1 MDTKKLR
8 QKILDLA
15 IRGKLVPQDP
25 SDEPSSVLIEKIRA
39 EKEQLIREKKIKRDK
54 NESYI
59 YRSDK
64 SYYEKFAD
72 GTVKCIDNEI
82 PFEIPESWEWCR
94 LNMILSKLTDGTHHS
109 PVNVPSGDFMYIT
122 AKNIKSDGISLKD
135 ITYVSTD
142 IHDEIFARCNPE
154 KGDILYI
161 KDGATTGVTTIN
173 SMSNPFSM
181 LSSVALLKPMR
192 YLNNHYL
199 LGFLQ
204 SPICYNFTRNNMKGV
219 GITRVTLAQM
229 SRWLVPIAPLQE
241 QNRIVEK
248 IKLLLALVDN
258 VETNKLDLAQFIRT
272 TKSKILDL
280 AIRGKLVPQ
289 DSNDEPASVLLER
302 IKSEHPKSKK
312 KTKNTGDN
320 SHYPFEI
327 PKSWE
332 WCYFEEISTNDLGK
346 TLDKIKNQGKY
357 YPYLRSVNVRWGEV
371 NLDDLKEMKFED
383 IEIYRYSIENGDLLV
398 CEGGE
403 VGRCAVWDRDNSILY
418 QNAIHRVR
426 FHCNIDSYLYMYFLW
441 YYNDIRFLDN
451 YSKGVTIKHL
461 TKSSLNTI
469 PFPLPPLSEQ
479 KRIVQKIEE
488 IFASIDKI
496 INSIIA

>member
-1 MDTKKLR
+1 LGSVAFYKKGPFGSSITKSMFIPESENAIKVYEQKNAIYKNAEIGSYYISEEKFDELKGFQVYPNDIIVSCAGTIGETYVMPTEIKKGIINQALMRIKLFNNE
-8 QKILDLA
+8 ILDFYLMYFDFVLKNQANEQGKGTA
-15 IRGKLVPQDP
+15 IKNIPPFDILKNFLLPLPPLSEQYRIRDFIQD
-25 SDEPSSVLIEKIRA
+25 INEKV
-39 EKEQLIREKKIKRDK
+39 D
-54 NESYI
+54 
-59 YRSDK
+59 
-64 SYYEKFAD
+64 
-72 GTVKCIDNEI
+72 CIDN
-82 PFEIPESWEWCR
+82 
-94 LNMILSKLTDGTHHS
+94 D
-109 PVNVPSGDFMYIT
+109 
-122 AKNIKSDGISLKD
+122 KNI
-135 ITYVSTD
+135 VS
-142 IHDEIFARCNPE
+142 
-154 KGDILYI
+154 
-161 KDGATTGVTTIN
+161 
-173 SMSNPFSM
+173 
-181 LSSVALLKPMR
+181 ALII
-192 YLNNHYL
+192 
-199 LGFLQ
+199 Q
-204 SPICYNFTRNNMKGV
+204 
-219 GITRVTLAQM
+219 
-229 SRWLVPIAPLQE
+229 
-241 QNRIVEK
+241 
-248 IKLLLALVDN
+248 
-258 VETNKLDLAQFIRT
+258 

-289 DSNDEPASVLLER
+289 DPNDEPASVLLER
-302 IKSEHPKSKK
+302 IKSEHPESKNK
-312 KTKNTGDN
+312 PKNTGDN

-332 WCYFEEISTNDLGK
+332 WCYFEDISTNDLGK

-383 IEIYRYSIENGDLLV
+383 IEIYRYSIEKGDLLV

-403 VGRCAVWDRDNSILY
+403 VGRCAVWDRENSILY

-426 FHCNIDSYLYMYFLW
+426 FHCKIDSYLYMYFLW
-441 YYNDIRFLDN
+441 HYNDIRFLDN

>member
-1 MDTKKLR
+1 MESTKPTGSSFRYIDIDAINNKKHKVTKPKTVKIEDTPSRATRKLSTGDTLFSMVR
-8 QKILDLA
+8 PYLKNIAFIDKSLDDCIASTGFYVCKPNKMLFPEFCFNLMTSKYIIDGLNSFMKGDNSPSINNENILNWLYPIPPLEEQIKI
-15 IRGKLVPQDP
+15 VHN
-25 SDEPSSVLIEKIRA
+25 
-39 EKEQLIREKKIKRDK
+39 IKRL
-54 NESYI
+54 
-59 YRSDK
+59 YR
-64 SYYEKFAD
+64 F
-72 GTVKCIDNEI
+72 IDELEMNQI
-82 PFEIPESWEWCR
+82 D
-94 LNMILSKLTDGTHHS
+94 LQKA
-109 PVNVPSGDFMYIT
+109 VN
-122 AKNIKSDGISLKD
+122 
-135 ITYVSTD
+135 
-142 IHDEIFARCNPE
+142 
-154 KGDILYI
+154 
-161 KDGATTGVTTIN
+161 
-173 SMSNPFSM
+173 
-181 LSSVALLKPMR
+181 
-192 YLNNHYL
+192 
-199 LGFLQ
+199 Q
-204 SPICYNFTRNNMKGV
+204 
-219 GITRVTLAQM
+219 
-229 SRWLVPIAPLQE
+229 
-241 QNRIVEK
+241 
-248 IKLLLALVDN
+248 
-258 VETNKLDLAQFIRT
+258 

-289 DSNDEPASVLLER
+289 DPNDEPASVLFER

>member
-25 SDEPSSVLIEKIRA
+25 SDEPASVLVEKIRA

-64 SYYEKFAD
+64 SYYEKFAHA
-72 GTVKCIDNEI
+72 TVKCIDEEI

-109 PVNVPSGDFMYIT
+109 PVNLPSGDFMYIT
-122 AKNIKSDGISLKD
+122 AKNIKFDGISLKD
-135 ITYVSTD
+135 ITYVSKD
-142 IHDEIFARCNPE
+142 IHKEIFSRCNPE

-161 KDGATTGVTTIN
+161 KDGATTGVATIN

-229 SRWLVPIAPLQE
+229 SRWLIPIAPLQE

-248 IKLLLALVDN
+248 IDFAFALIGDI
-258 VETNKLDLAQFIRT
+258 EADKLDLIQFVKT

-289 DSNDEPASVLLER
+289 DPNDEPASVLLER
-302 IKSEHPKSKK
+302 IKAEQPESKK
-312 KTKNTGDN
+312 KAKNAGDN

-332 WCYFEEISTNDLGK
+332 WCYFEDIATNDLGK

-371 NLDDLKEMKFED
+371 ILDDLKEMKFED
-383 IEIYRYSIENGDLLV
+383 IEIYRYSIEKGDLLV

-403 VGRCAVWDRDNSILY
+403 VGRCAVWERENSILY

-426 FHCNIDSYLYMYFLW
+426 FHCKIDSYLYMYFLW
-441 YYNDIRFLDN
+441 HYNDIHFLDN

-488 IFASIDKI
+488 IFVSFDKI